1 LVDDETA
8 IRTLIATWHK
18 ATAAGDLPTILSL
31 MDEDVVF
38 LTAGRPPM
46 RGREMFAA
54 SFRTVLEGARIES
67 SATVQEVQVSGDLAY
82 SWADL
87 TVDIIPRS
95 GPPMHRTGPT
105 LTILR
110 RNAAGRWAVHRDA
123 NLLGAPDQH

>member
-1 LVDDETA
+1 MDDEAA

-18 ATAAGDLPTILSL
+18 ATAAGDLTTILSL

-46 RGREMFAA
+46 RGRDTFAA
-54 SFRTVLEGARIES
+54 SFRNVLQGARIES
-67 SATVQEVQVSGDLAY
+67 SATVREVQVSGELAY

-87 TVDIIPRS
+87 TVDVIPQS
-95 GPPMHRTGPT
+95 GAPMRRTGPV

-110 RNAAGRWAVHRDA
+110 RSAAGGWAVHRDA
-123 NLLGAPDQH
+123 NLLGAAEQR

>member
-1 LVDDETA
+1 MDDETA

-18 ATAAGDLPTILSL
+18 ATAAGDLGTILSL

-46 RGREMFAA
+46 RGRDTFAA
-54 SFRTVLEGARIES
+54 SFQTVLQGARIES
-67 SATVQEVQVSGDLAY
+67 SATVREVHVSGDLAY

-87 TVDIIPRS
+87 TVDVIPRS
-95 GPPMHRTGPT
+95 AAPVHRTGPV

-110 RNAAGRWAVHRDA
+110 RNAAGGWAVHRDA
-123 NLLGAPDQH
+123 NLLAAADQH

>member
-1 LVDDETA
+1 VDDEAA

-18 ATAAGDLPTILSL
+18 ATAVGDLATILSL

-46 RGREMFAA
+46 RGRDAFAA
-54 SFRTVLEGARIES
+54 SFQTVLQGARIES
-67 SATVQEVQVSGDLAY
+67 NATVREVQVSGDLAY

-87 TVDIIPRS
+87 TVDVIPRS
-95 GPPMHRTGPT
+95 GASVHRTGPV

-110 RNAAGRWAVHRDA
+110 RKAAGRWAVHRDA
-123 NLLGAPDQH
+123 NLLVAGDQH